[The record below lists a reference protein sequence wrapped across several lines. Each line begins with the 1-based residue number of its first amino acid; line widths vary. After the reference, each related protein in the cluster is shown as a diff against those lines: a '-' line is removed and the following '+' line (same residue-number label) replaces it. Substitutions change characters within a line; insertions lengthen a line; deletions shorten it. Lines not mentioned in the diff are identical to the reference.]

1 MRVSIIGL
9 GLGGDGGVSGWG
21 GGFLSR
27 GELLSVIQCTSHF
40 AVRCQSPEVSLK
52 PDKK

>member
-21 GGFLSR
+21 VPFPGGIIVR
-27 GELLSVIQCTSHF
+27 DSVYLAFCGQMSK
-40 AVRCQSPEVSLK
+40 S
-52 PDKK
+52 